1 MEMKLNDEEF
11 KKLFNSKDRL
21 CCASCGNLN
30 FDLSPTPM
38 PNVDI
43 SEAVMMK
50 CTECGHTR
58 LELV

>member
-1 MEMKLNDEEF
+1 MEINDEDF
-11 KKLFNSKDRL
+11 MKKFNLKERQN
-21 CCASCGNLN
+21 CASCGSINFNL
-30 FDLSPTPM
+30 FPTIM

-50 CTECGHTR
+50 CIECWHTR